1 MRTNGG
7 ADYAPVRGLTRGL
20 DLLKAL
26 NSQEG
31 GRSTLAQLAQATGL
45 HRTTVRRLLETLI
58 AEGYVRRSESD
69 DRYCLALNARSLA
82 EGFRDEDWISS
93 IVAPAL
99 SELLHAVGWPSDLTT
114 PQGASMVIREST
126 HRFSALSFHR
136 AMVGQTIPMLLT
148 AAGRAFLAY
157 CPDEQR
163 TQILDLARGGGDDQA
178 RLAADERFVANV
190 LARTRESGFAS
201 NDGEWTSQRKVGAL
215 ALPIRLR
222 QRPVGSVNIVYLNR
236 AVTLKEAVRRYL
248 PALQKA
254 ASRIEAQLAGTPPA
268 SATS

>member
-1 MRTNGG
+1 
-7 ADYAPVRGLTRGL
+7 
-20 DLLKAL
+20 
-26 NSQEG
+26 
-31 GRSTLAQLAQATGL
+31 
-45 HRTTVRRLLETLI
+45 
-58 AEGYVRRSESD
+58 
-69 DRYCLALNARSLA
+69 
-82 EGFRDEDWISS
+82 
-93 IVAPAL
+93 
-99 SELLHAVGWPSDLTT
+99 
-114 PQGASMVIREST
+114 
-126 HRFSALSFHR
+126 
-136 AMVGQTIPMLLT
+136 MVGQTIPMLLT

-163 TQILDLARGGGDDQA
+163 AQILDLARGGGDDQA
-178 RLAADERFVANV
+178 RLAADERFVANI

-268 SATS
+268 SAAS

>member
-1 MRTNGG
+1 
-7 ADYAPVRGLTRGL
+7 V
-20 DLLKAL
+20 
-26 NSQEG
+26 
-31 GRSTLAQLAQATGL
+31 
-45 HRTTVRRLLETLI
+45 
-58 AEGYVRRSESD
+58 
-69 DRYCLALNARSLA
+69 RSLA

-178 RLAADERFVANV
+178 RLAADERFVANI